1 VGQFGIGQPVA
12 RFEDPRL
19 LRGEGRFVHDVSLP
33 GQLHAV
39 FVRSPHAHA
48 KIGGIDTKAAAR
60 AAGVAAVLTGEDFAR
75 EGFGTPSPT
84 LKRTRPDGSPMFWR
98 AHPGLAVGRVRHV
111 GEPVAMVIAET
122 LALAKDAAE
131 LLEVEYEDLPSV
143 TATADA
149 VKPGAPRV
157 WDENPDNVSNV
168 FELGNRAAA
177 DAAFAQA
184 KHVVKRRYVITRVHA
199 QYMETRGA
207 VAAWEPAEDKYT
219 LYTDVQYPHRMR
231 QFLAGTVFRIPENKL
246 HIIAGDIGGAFGAKG
261 PQYPEH
267 RLLLWAAKRLRRPVK
282 WTCERGEA
290 VLADEHARDN
300 VSEIELALDAD
311 GKFLALRVNTL
322 AALGAYVQSDRNLLS
337 TFQSVSAV
345 VGVYTIAAAHV
356 KITGVMTNTNSTA
369 PYRGAGRP
377 EATYLIERIIDDA
390 ARELKLDR
398 VELRRKNLIPPTSMP
413 WKTPLLFAYDCGE
426 FAKGMDKALEL
437 SDYAG
442 YPKRKDE
449 SKKRGRLRGVSVINA
464 IERASSPGLE
474 YAEVRIHPSGTATL
488 AMGSKNQGQGHET
501 SMRQIVNTRLGLDPK
516 DVAYVDGDTEKV
528 AFGVGTM
535 GSRTMA
541 IAGTALVIASD
552 KIIAKGKKIAAH
564 LMETAEPDVE
574 FDSGKFKVAGTDR
587 SVTLKEVAK
596 AAYEPDKLPKGL
608 EPGLTESGMFSP
620 ENHTFPNGTHVCEVE
635 IDPDTGVV
643 GVVRYTVVDDVGTVV
658 NPLTLKGQIH
668 GGVVQGLGQVLME
681 QIQYDPD
688 NGQLLTG
695 SFMDYAMPRADDV
708 CAMEVGSNP
717 VPTKLNPLG
726 VKGAGEAGTVGAL
739 PAVMNAVM
747 DALAPLGVEE
757 LDMPATS
764 DRVWRAI
771 RAARSRGRE
780 SATGD
785 TRNP

>member
-1 VGQFGIGQPVA
+1 MGQFGIGQSVT

-19 LRGEGRFVHDVSLP
+19 LRGEGRYVHDVNLP

-39 FVRSPHAHA
+39 LLRSPHAHA
-48 KIGGIDTKAAAR
+48 RIARIDTKAAE
-60 AAGVAAVLTGEDFAR
+60 AAPGVAFVLTGEMLAR
-75 EGFGTPSPT
+75 ENLGGPSPT

-98 AHPGLAVGRVRHV
+98 AHPGLAVGRVRYV
-111 GEPVAMVIAET
+111 GDPVAVVFAET
-122 LALAKDAAE
+122 LGQAKDAAE
-131 LLEVEYEDLPSV
+131 LVEVDYEDLPSV
-143 TATADA
+143 TSLPEA

-168 FELGNRAAA
+168 FEIGNKAAA

-184 KHVVKRRYVITRVHA
+184 AHVVKRKYTITRVHA
-199 QYMETRGA
+199 QYLETRGA
-207 VAAWEPAEDKYT
+207 VAAYEPAEDKLT

-231 QFLAGTVFRIPENKL
+231 QFLAGQVFRIPEHKL
-246 HIIAGDIGGAFGAKG
+246 RIVAGDIGGAFGAKG

-267 RLLLWAAKRLRRPVK
+267 RILLWAARKLRRPVK

-290 VLADEHARDN
+290 ILADEHARDN
-300 VSEIELALDAD
+300 VSEIELALDAN

-345 VGVYTIAAAHV
+345 VGTYTIMAAHV

-377 EATYLIERIIDDA
+377 EATYLIERVIDDA

-398 VELRRKNLIPPTSMP
+398 VELRRKNLIPPDRFP
-413 WKTPLLFAYDCGE
+413 WKTPLLFTYDCGE
-426 FAKGMDKALEL
+426 FAKGMDKALEMA
-437 SDYAG
+437 DFAG
-442 YPKRKDE
+442 YAKRRDE
-449 SKKRGRLRGVSVINA
+449 SRKRGKLRGIGIINA

-474 YAEVRIHPSGTATL
+474 YAEVRMHPNGSATL

-516 DVAYVDGDTEKV
+516 DVNYIDGDTEKV
-528 AFGVGTM
+528 AYGVGTM

-541 IAGTALVIASD
+541 IAGTALVIAAD
-552 KIIAKGKKIAAH
+552 KIIAKGRKIAAH
-564 LMETAEPDVE
+564 LMEAAEPDVV
-574 FDSGKFKVAGTDR
+574 FDAGKFKVAGTDKA
-587 SVTLKEVAK
+587 VTLKEVAK

-608 EPGLTESGMFSP
+608 EPGLNETGMFSP

-635 IDPDTGVV
+635 IDPDTGAVA
-643 GVVRYTVVDDVGTVV
+643 VVRYTVVDDVGTVV

-681 QIQYDPD
+681 RIEYDPES
-688 NGQLLTG
+688 GQLLTG

-708 CAMEVGSNP
+708 SNIEVGSNP

-739 PAVMNAVM
+739 PAVMNAIM
-747 DALAPLGVEE
+747 DALAQVGVKEF
-757 LDMPATS
+757 DMPATP
-764 DRVWRAI
+764 DRVWRAM
-771 RAARSRGRE
+771 REARG
-780 SATGD
+780 G
-785 TRNP
+785 